1 MPKKTVQ
8 EPSFEEALLQLEELV
23 QKLETGELS
32 LEEAM
37 KLYEQGVQLT
47 SLCNGRLK
55 SAKLKMEELKK
66 TQHEE

>member
-23 QKLETGELS
+23 QKLEAGELP

-47 SLCNGRLK
+47 ALCNGRLK